1 MPFFKICFHFKRSLS
16 GAGLHKQ
23 ITCERE
29 KTTSRV
35 KPQAENLISEHFLEE
50 AVQHSAQTAPY
61 RYYISKSLSTAQRH
75 SEPDR
80 STTNPSS
87 ESSSQDP
94 HIAEAEVSVI
104 QQPGGKSSSSD
115 DTLGHAAVLSPGPG
129 PRFQCF
135 MLTVR
140 VEF

>member
-1 MPFFKICFHFKRSLS
+1 MPFFKICYHFKRSLS

-35 KPQAENLISEHFLEE
+35 KPQAENLISEHFLKE

-61 RYYISKSLSTAQRH
+61 RYYISKSLSTAQH
-75 SEPDR
+75 SGTASRDR

-87 ESSSQDP
+87 ESSSRDP
-94 HIAEAEVSVI
+94 HVAEAEVSVI
-104 QQPGGKSSSSD
+104 RQPGGKSSSSD
-115 DTLGHAAVLSPGPG
+115 DTLGHAASFLQDLALVSSVL
-129 PRFQCF
+129 C
-135 MLTVR
+135 
-140 VEF
+140 